1 MPDLDLVACH
11 SQVAFQF
18 LTAPLEDSFTLRCI
32 VCYVRIA
39 RAWRACSPTPRE
51 CTSRQ
56 ALQNWNTRH
65 RQKRRHTGHRHRP
78 LKKPPRRLLPGRPQD
93 VRSPLSYSSL
103 AHACMQTAC
112 PNLPPRVPGG
122 VGATTTAAAPTLT
135 ARTSGVLACSGQL
148 LSCPPAYLSVL
159 LHPACAA
166 HAAPSPA
173 LRRHPGTNPCVPLT
187 PESVVIIFP

>member
-1 MPDLDLVACH
+1 MACMLPNSSRVH
-11 SQVAFQF
+11 ISPGFTKLEHPPPAKAPPHRAQAQATQETAEAPASGPAAGCTVTSQ
-18 LTAPLEDSFTLRCI
+18 
-32 VCYVRIA
+32 
-39 RAWRACSPTPRE
+39 
-51 CTSRQ
+51 
-56 ALQNWNTRH
+56 
-65 RQKRRHTGHRHRP
+65 
-78 LKKPPRRLLPGRPQD
+78 LKQPGT
-93 VRSPLSYSSL
+93 
-103 AHACMQTAC
+103 CMQTAC
-112 PNLPPRVPGG
+112 PNLSPRVPGG